1 MGKDEGDFIEFASP
15 TPILCNISPVG
26 LVRKPDARKSV
37 IITSHVRYDKS
48 VSAKLTRTMNAYES
62 PSPCS
67 IMTVAVCLAR
77 AGITIAL
84 GAAIVEQSKS
94 ICFVSNRC
102 L

>member
-1 MGKDEGDFIEFASP
+1 MRKDEGNFIKFTSP
-15 TPILCNISPVG
+15 TPILCNISPEG
-26 LVRKPDARKSV
+26 LVRKADVRLSV
-37 IITSHVRYDKS
+37 IITSHVRCDKS
-48 VSAKLTRTMNAYES
+48 ASAKLTRTMNAYES

-94 ICFVSNRC
+94 ICFVTNRC